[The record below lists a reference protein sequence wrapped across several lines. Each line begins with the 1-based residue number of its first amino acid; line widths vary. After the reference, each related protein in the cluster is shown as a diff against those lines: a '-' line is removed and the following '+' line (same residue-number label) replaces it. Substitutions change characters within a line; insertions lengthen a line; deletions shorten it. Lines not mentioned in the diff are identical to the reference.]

1 MSSAFPVC
9 LDEGAL
15 SGAFPIRR
23 HRPPQVRFHPDGAV
37 GCAGDPGP
45 LGRGRDR
52 DPLGPIFPREGGGSG
67 PAVDASCTDEGQPD
81 RTILCPG
88 HRLWGFG
95 WGAAAALGAFR
106 RYGDVPRLIGV
117 SISVGPPRHV
127 RSRERLQPPMGD
139 LHSRGYDPHRLR
151 AEYGDPLFD
160 PLGVRTSTDCCG
172 PASGEC
178 GVSSFFM

>member
-1 MSSAFPVC
+1 MKERSRGRSPYDGIVLPKPAF
-9 LDEGAL
+9 AL
-15 SGAFPIRR
+15 MELLVVLVILGLLG
-23 HRPPQVRFHPDGAV
+23 GAV
-37 GCAGDPGP
+37 TVIPWARSSPAREADRALRWMLRALTKANRTGRSFA
-45 LGRGRDR
+45 LG
-52 DPLGPIFPREGGGSG
+52 
-67 PAVDASCTDEGQPD
+67 T
-81 RTILCPG
+81 
-88 HRLWGFG
+88 GFG
-95 WGAAAALGAFR
+95 ASDGVLGAFR